1 MKWFPR
7 EVRLPLTIL
16 FGSGLIHMI
25 SFSLLFL
32 DFLGTP
38 PTVARIASVANVL
51 SIPLMLI
58 GFVWTFL
65 GMRKLVKKLEQGE
78 PQSSLTAEVAEEG
91 GRA

>member
-16 FGSGLIHMI
+16 FGSALVYAI

-38 PTVARIASVANVL
+38 LAVARIANVANWM
-51 SIPLMLI
+51 SIPTILV
-58 GFVWTFL
+58 GFVWAAF
-65 GMRKLVKKLEQGE
+65 GMRKLVKKREKGE
-78 PQSSLTAEVAEEG
+78 S
-91 GRA
+91 